1 MGDTI
6 VFRNKLRQ
14 SVNPVQSRNAW
25 RPTKTFGNAVV
36 DGFDKIKAGTKL
48 SVLNRYSPSP
58 TIKYA

>member
-14 SVNPVQSRNAW
+14 SVNPVQQRNAW
-25 RPTKTFGNAVV
+25 KPTKNFGNPVL

-48 SVLNRYSPSP
+48 STLNRYSPSL
-58 TIKYA
+58 TIKHA